1 VITVTPDPPPLS
13 EPEPLTGERH
23 ALRQWLDFHRS
34 VLLRK
39 ATGVTE
45 DDARLTLTPGG
56 VSLIGLV
63 RHLTE
68 VERNWFQRGFRG
80 DASVEPLYY
89 SDADPDGDFHPGPQ
103 DTLAEALATYTA
115 TCEQSRAIESAAAS
129 LDELAERVHPEM
141 GRFNLRWIIL
151 HMIEE
156 TARHNGHADF
166 LRETIDGSTGD

>member
-1 VITVTPDPPPLS
+1 MTPDPRPLS
-13 EPEPLTGERH
+13 DPAPLTGERD
-23 ALRQWLDFHRS
+23 ALRQWLDFHRT
-34 VLLRK
+34 VLVRK
-39 ATGVTE
+39 ATGVSE
-45 DDARLTLTPGG
+45 DEARLTLTPGG

-80 DASVEPLYY
+80 DATVEPLYY
-89 SDADPDGDFHPGPQ
+89 NDADPDGDFHPRPD

-115 TCEQSRAIESAAAS
+115 SCEQSRAVEAAAAS
-129 LDELAERVHPEM
+129 LDDLAERVHPEM
-141 GRFNLRWIIL
+141 GRFNLRWIMI

-166 LRETIDGSTGD
+166 LRETIDGATGD